1 MSGTSGN
8 ARAAQAL
15 AWLNRATFVRSV
27 VDAANMPADSAAELC
42 FAGRSN
48 AGKSSAI
55 NAIVNHNRLAFVS
68 KLPGRTRELNYFAL
82 GARRYLVD
90 LPGYGYASAGRTLR
104 QSWDK
109 LIGQYLLGRPQ
120 LMAIVLIMDIRHAPT
135 DIDLQLLDFLQPAQR
150 RVHILL
156 TKADK
161 LARGARLDALSKIR
175 AAMQEYGHSVQLFS
189 SLSGDGVDEARLAV
203 CQLLG
208 LDLAATPQATQQ
220 LKQGAQELKDSEAR
234 RKADKELAR
243 TARTERAAEAK
254 APRER
259 VRDGADSAR
268 NAKRPGNRSARETK
282 KAPRPT
288 TRVRMRK

>member
-27 VDAANMPADSAAELC
+27 VDAANMPADSTAELC

-82 GARRYLVD
+82 GAGRYLVD

-109 LIGQYLLGRPQ
+109 LIGQYLRGRPQ
-120 LMAIVLIMDIRHAPT
+120 LKAIVLIMDIRHAPT
-135 DIDLQLLDFLQPAQR
+135 DIDLQLLDFLLPAQR

-161 LARGARLDALSKIR
+161 LARGARLEALSKIQ

-189 SLSGDGVDEARLAV
+189 SLSGDGMEEARLAV

-234 RKADKELAR
+234 KKADKEVARAAR
-243 TARTERAAEAK
+243 TARAAEAR

-259 VRDGADSAR
+259 VTDSKVSAR
-268 NAKRPGNRSARETK
+268 NAKRPGNRSAREAK

-288 TRVRMRK
+288 TRVRTRK